1 MSVPLSGHRTRTC
14 PEVVHHPAFSGL
26 TASVFQFWRTKSR
39 SRKVNPDIAAK
50 VEKAM
55 EAMMDVYQSIG
66 RVHLAEN
73 HEVGFGEPVGKEVL
87 E

>member
-1 MSVPLSGHRTRTC
+1 MSDYAAHEALHTAYVLMDSYGTYVG
-14 PEVVHHPAFSGL
+14 EHPW
-26 TASVFQFWRTKSR
+26 VEE
-39 SRKVNPDIAAK
+39 NPDIAAK

-66 RVHLAEN
+66 RVHLVEN
-73 HEVGFGEPVGKEVL
+73 HEVGFGEPIGREVL